1 MRQRGARG
9 RWQVNRTHDAAT
21 CAAPRS
27 KARSKKRRIK
37 DRTRKGL
44 ASALPG
50 SGPKLVEDA
59 DALVLQETLTRFGLN
74 SHHQRDLEVKRSE
87 GPPAVDQAAC
97 HGMPTWLRSASLFFV
112 LRYSVLFSEL
122 TGAVDSRST
131 VRF

>member
-1 MRQRGARG
+1 MAEAEYWRFTVARDC
-9 RWQVNRTHDAAT
+9 QKKNR
-21 CAAPRS
+21 R
-27 KARSKKRRIK
+27 K

-97 HGMPTWLRSASLFFV
+97 HNLPTC
-112 LRYSVLFSEL
+112 
-122 TGAVDSRST
+122 AV
-131 VRF
+131 

>member
-1 MRQRGARG
+1 MYL
-9 RWQVNRTHDAAT
+9 
-21 CAAPRS
+21 RS
-27 KARSKKRRIK
+27 GVDVLPHKIK

-44 ASALPG
+44 ASALPV

-97 HGMPTWLRSASLFFV
+97 HNSPTC
-112 LRYSVLFSEL
+112 
-122 TGAVDSRST
+122 T
-131 VRF
+131 V

>member
-1 MRQRGARG
+1 MIA
-9 RWQVNRTHDAAT
+9 
-21 CAAPRS
+21 C
-27 KARSKKRRIK
+27 KIK
-37 DRTRKGL
+37 GRTRKGL

-97 HGMPTWLRSASLFFV
+97 HNSPTC
-112 LRYSVLFSEL
+112 
-122 TGAVDSRST
+122 T
-131 VRF
+131 V

>member
-1 MRQRGARG
+1 MLLRIAAAYHGWIYYGRQIHEIIG
-9 RWQVNRTHDAAT
+9 
-21 CAAPRS
+21 
-27 KARSKKRRIK
+27 
-37 DRTRKGL
+37 RTRKGL

-97 HGMPTWLRSASLFFV
+97 HNSPTC
-112 LRYSVLFSEL
+112 
-122 TGAVDSRST
+122 T
-131 VRF
+131 V